1 MVANFCSSST
11 SNVYWSTKPSKLT
24 SLYESLYQRDQE
36 QSLREKKRGRY
47 VSKYWNI
54 SSSIH
59 HNFRF
64 CARKCRILWCWSS
77 SPSTYWE
84 LQEEA
89 MVMHEDMLLDSSA
102 EVMRE
107 VVAQQQQQRV
117 ILKILLRVWWCSGVR
132 LQQHLPGWW
141 RRNRLILLSGLRK
154 KKPKL
159 ILSFLHMLFF
169 FSQFSSPPSYQLPIA
184 RVSARTYRAHK
195 RSANLLG
202 SRNQTPPPI
211 SQAMLWR
218 ESDAVTQSG
227 SRTSAV
233 LLPRRLPSNLQVHP
247 RDRDRILRSS
257 RSHSFASSPD
267 CRSPTKFWTLLES
280 LVRTRT
286 ISAGSW
292 SSCESWEIWN
302 PRDGDE
308 ELPQM
313 AKASYTSSRD
323 WRSFSTDSLLL
334 LLLLFSHKKS
344 FSPDVAFKEN
354 KSLSGK
360 SYKIYTCA
368 TLQIDE
374 EMNKARQYSSGS
386 IESPGSSSWSHLR
399 ECFLFF
405 VS

>member
-1 MVANFCSSST
+1 M
-11 SNVYWSTKPSKLT
+11 
-24 SLYESLYQRDQE
+24 
-36 QSLREKKRGRY
+36 
-47 VSKYWNI
+47 
-54 SSSIH
+54 
-59 HNFRF
+59 
-64 CARKCRILWCWSS
+64 
-77 SPSTYWE
+77 
-84 LQEEA
+84 
-89 MVMHEDMLLDSSA
+89 
-102 EVMRE
+102 
-107 VVAQQQQQRV
+107 
-117 ILKILLRVWWCSGVR
+117 
-132 LQQHLPGWW
+132 
-141 RRNRLILLSGLRK
+141 
-154 KKPKL
+154 
-159 ILSFLHMLFF
+159 LSFLQMLFF
-169 FSQFSSPPSYQLPIA
+169 LEFSSPPNYQLPIA

-227 SRTSAV
+227 SQTSAV

-247 RDRDRILRSS
+247 RGRDRILRSNQ
-257 RSHSFASSPD
+257 SHSFASSSD

-286 ISAGSW
+286 IFAESW

-302 PRDGDE
+302 PRDDDE

-323 WRSFSTDSLLL
+323 WRSFSTDSLFL

-344 FSPDVAFKEN
+344 SSPDVAFKEN

-360 SYKIYTCA
+360 SYKSYTCA

-374 EMNKARQYSSGS
+374 EMNKARQYSSGNN
-386 IESPGSSSWSHLR
+386 ELPGSSSWSHLR

-405 VS
+405 LS